1 MGGSDLVARHRDG
14 HVLVITLQRDAKRNA
29 VDRALADA
37 IDAALNTL
45 DDDDSLWAGVLT
57 GSKTFFSA
65 GSDLNSGGDYNTER
79 GGQYGI
85 IRRVRRKP
93 LIAAVEGPALGGGM
107 EIVLACDL
115 VVASTAARFGLPE
128 VSIGLIPT
136 CAGLFRAPQ
145 SLPLNLAR
153 ELILTGEPIGAE
165 RAHAAGFV
173 NVVCEPG
180 GAVDA
185 AVLLAQ
191 RICRNAPLSVQAC
204 LAAVNG
210 LLDADAPA
218 GWAAT
223 AQALASIQGTPD
235 QVEGVRA
242 FFDKRPPEWTGRR
255 E

>member
-1 MGGSDLVARHRDG
+1 MTELVARRRDG
-14 HVLVITLQRDAKRNA
+14 HVLVVTMQRDAKRNA
-29 VDRALADA
+29 VDRHLADA
-37 IDAALNTL
+37 ISEALDEL

-65 GSDLNSGGDYNTER
+65 GSDLKSGGDYVTER

-93 LIAAVEGPALGGGM
+93 LIAAVEGPALGGGL
-107 EIVLACDL
+107 EIVLACDM
-115 VVASTAARFGLPE
+115 VVAATNARFGLPE

-145 SLPLNLAR
+145 SFPINLAR
-153 ELILTGEPIGAE
+153 ELILTGEPISAE
-165 RAHAAGFV
+165 RALAAGFV
-173 NVVCEPG
+173 NALCEPG

-185 AVLLAQ
+185 ALALAD

-204 LAAVNG
+204 LGAVNDY
-210 LLDADAPA
+210 LAPDTA
-218 GWAAT
+218 PGWAAT
-223 AQALASIQGTPD
+223 ATALASITGTPD
-235 QVEGVRA
+235 QAEGVRA
-242 FFDKRPPEWTGRR
+242 FFEKRPPEWTGKR